1 LFKKYKMATL
11 ASLTGFMLWSL
22 NKIWP
27 WKDTVYSEWWVW
39 RNILPNQF
47 EALTGESNQLL
58 WAIICFIIWV
68 CIVLLIEFLGKK
80 FSKKD

>member
-1 LFKKYKMATL
+1 MATL

-27 WKDTVYSEWWVW
+27 WKDTVYSEWWVG

-58 WAIICFIIWV
+58 GALICFIIWIG
-68 CIVLLIEFLGKK
+68 IVLLIEFLGKK
-80 FSKKD
+80 FTEKN